1 MDAEE
6 RELELSRMQEKI
18 DEDKEQIQNQLEQM
32 KMKERVMSSLKVKF
46 DKEKAD
52 MDNKHAKDLAEI
64 NAAAMQKLMMGGAAG
79 AALVVLLIA
88 FFLMK

>member
-6 RELELSRMQEKI
+6 RELELSRMQGKI
-18 DEDKEQIQNQLEQM
+18 DEDKEQVQNQLEQM

-52 MDNKHAKDLAEI
+52 MDNKHA
-64 NAAAMQKLMMGGAAG
+64 
-79 AALVVLLIA
+79 
-88 FFLMK
+88 

>member
-18 DEDKEQIQNQLEQM
+18 DEDKEQVQNQLEQM

-52 MDNKHAKDLAEI
+52 MDNKHA
-64 NAAAMQKLMMGGAAG
+64 
-79 AALVVLLIA
+79 
-88 FFLMK
+88 